1 MRATTTRARLVQAKG
16 VDKTRRMFTGAEA
29 ISVVATDSIGHNVPV
44 PVALE
49 SSGLRATATLTPF
62 VPGPLSVAICI
73 ANEPIPASPLQLT
86 VEPGK
91 VSPKHC
97 AVIPLTRETAST
109 TSQV

>member
-1 MRATTTRARLVQAKG
+1 MDVQAKG

-29 ISVVATDSIGHNVPV
+29 ISVVATDSIGHDVPV

-49 SSGLRATATLTPF
+49 SSGLRAMVTLTPF

-86 VEPGK
+86 VEAGK

-97 AVIPLTRETAST
+97 AVIPVTRETASA
-109 TSQV
+109 TSQVCLWLSL